1 MRVSMSPMV
10 NEYVVRG
17 FVALALV
24 LFRVKLGSLVPR
36 KIRRR

>member
-1 MRVSMSPMV
+1 MSISPMM
-10 NEYVVRG
+10 NEYAVRA

-24 LFRVKLGSLVPR
+24 FFRVKLGALVPR